1 MTETLD
7 QNYARAGYHARQCW
21 GTRPAVLMVDFA
33 QAYFDQSSPL
43 FGGEG
48 CASARDHARRL
59 AEAARAA
66 HAPVIWT
73 EVRYTPG
80 GADGGVF
87 FRKAPPLRCFEAG
100 NPLGDLAQGLD
111 RLPTE
116 IMVTKQY
123 PSAFFGTSLAATLTA
138 MRIDTVLLTGLTTSG
153 CVRATCVDAMSHGFI
168 TLVVSDA
175 CGDRAAGPHEA
186 NLFDMSAKYA
196 DLVSTTEAITYLANS
211 QTQRPQGVTS

>member
-7 QNYARAGYHARQCW
+7 QNYARAGYHARQSW
-21 GTRPAVLMVDFA
+21 GRRPALLLVDFA
-33 QAYFDQSSPL
+33 QAYFDQASPL

-48 CASARDHARRL
+48 CAAARDHARTL
-59 AEAARAA
+59 VDAARA
-66 HAPVIWT
+66 HGVPVIWT

-87 FRKAPPLRCFEAG
+87 FRKAPPLVCFEAG

-111 RLPTE
+111 RRPDE

-138 MRIDTVLLTGLTTSG
+138 MRVDTLLLTGLTTSG

-196 DLVSTTEAITYLANS
+196 DLVSTTEAITYLAT
-211 QTQRPQGVTS
+211 TQNQDHRE

>member
-1 MTETLD
+1 MTESLD
-7 QNYARAGYHARQCW
+7 QNYARAGYHARQTR
-21 GTRPAVLMVDFA
+21 GQRPALLLVDFA
-33 QAYFDQSSPL
+33 RAYFDPASPL
-43 FGGEG
+43 YGGEG
-48 CASARDHARRL
+48 CVRARDHAAVL
-59 AEAARAA
+59 LTAARKTGT
-66 HAPVIWT
+66 PVIFT

-87 FRKAPPLRCFEAG
+87 YRKAPVLRVLEWG
-100 NPLGDLAQGLD
+100 NPLGDLVEGLN

-138 MRIDTVLLTGLTTSG
+138 MGVDTVILGGLSTSG
-153 CVRATCVDAMSHGFI
+153 CVRATCVDAMSHGFV

-175 CGDRAAGPHEA
+175 VGDRAEGPHQA

-196 DLVSTTEAITYLANS
+196 DLVTTSEAETYLTTTTN
-211 QTQRPQGVTS
+211 RE

>member
-7 QNYARAGYHARQCW
+7 QNYARAGYHARQRW
-21 GTRPAVLMVDFA
+21 GTRPAIVMIDFA

-48 CASARDHARRL
+48 CISARNHARTL
-59 AEAARAA
+59 AEAART
-66 HAPVIWT
+66 HNVPVIWT
-73 EVRYTPG
+73 EVRYIKG

-87 FRKAPPLRCFEAG
+87 FRKAPPLVCFEAG
-100 NPLGDLAQGLD
+100 NPMGELAAGLE
-111 RLPTE
+111 RLPSE

-138 MRIDTVLLTGLTTSG
+138 MGIDTVLLTGLTTSG

-168 TLVVSDA
+168 TLVVKDA
-175 CGDRAAGPHEA
+175 CGDRASGPHEA

-211 QTQRPQGVTS
+211 TTTSQGVHP